1 MASGSSGEF
10 PLRRTIIGAESALAL
25 AGTAGAGQLIAGVFT
40 PPVSDLPPGLTSW
53 VAPGVW
59 LFATV
64 AVPSGTAAVL
74 AYRRS
79 HHAPTAVLASSAL
92 LGVELLVQIPFV
104 GPSALQAVFGTVA
117 VGLAGV
123 GLYARRTGWRPLVMR

>member
-1 MASGSSGEF
+1 MTSVRSDAF
-10 PLRRTIIGAESALAL
+10 PLRRTIIGVESALAL
-25 AGTAGAGQLIAGVFT
+25 AGAAGAGQLIAGVST
-40 PPVSDLPPGLTSW
+40 PPVSDLPLGLTSW
-53 VAPGVW
+53 VVPGVW

-74 AYRRS
+74 ALRRS
-79 HHAPTAVLASSAL
+79 PHAPTAVVAGSAL

-117 VGLAGV
+117 LGLAGV
-123 GLYARRTGWRPLVMR
+123 GLYARRTGWRPPVAV